1 MDVLLI
7 IFLTF
12 LNGLF
17 AMSEMALASSRRAV
31 LVALAEEKTVGAQA
45 ALELQQRPTEFL
57 STIQIG
63 ITTLGVLN
71 GIIGEAAF
79 SGQVAQWFM
88 GLGVAVAL
96 AGVLA
101 TATVVTLI
109 TLSTILFGELVPKR
123 IGQIYPETAARLTA
137 PSMLALSWMARPL
150 VNALSW
156 STAAILRLMRIDLEK
171 VRQVTEEEI
180 TASLVEGVD
189 AGLIEQHEHQMVKNV
204 FHLDERSLASLMVP
218 RTDIV
223 WLDCAWTVH
232 QAMAHIQGEAA
243 HSWYPLCRD
252 GLDEVVGVVSMA
264 SILHHVNSEQP
275 LETWVTPAAFVPET
289 LSGLDLLS
297 QFRSP
302 HSADKPQGQM
312 HSTRMVLVVDEYG
325 VVQGLVTPRDLLEA
339 ITGEL
344 VQTTSPQDVWAV
356 QRTDGSWLLDG
367 MMPVQELK
375 SRLDLDA
382 LPDEDKGIYNTL
394 AGLIMLLAGDLPKE
408 GEVVESMGWRFEVVD
423 LDGRRI
429 DKVLAI
435 LLPVNP
441 QEDDPTG

>member
-7 IFLTF
+7 VLLTL

-17 AMSEMALASSRRAV
+17 AMSEMALASSRKAL
-31 LVALAEEKTVGAQA
+31 LVSLESMGATGAKA
-45 ALELQQRPTEFL
+45 AIALQQQPTQFL

-79 SGQVAQWFM
+79 SGWVAAWFLGMGVAQ
-88 GLGVAVAL
+88 GP

-101 TATVVTLI
+101 TVFVVSVI
-109 TLSTILFGELVPKR
+109 TFNTILFGELVPKR

-137 PSMLALSWMARPL
+137 PAMFALSVLARPL
-150 VNALSW
+150 VHLLSVCT
-156 STAAILRLMRIDLEK
+156 SSILRLLGIDMKK

-204 FHLDERSLASLMVP
+204 FHLDERTLASLMVP

-223 WLDCAWTVH
+223 WIDGSCVVT
-232 QAMAHIQGEAA
+232 QALAQLSGEIT
-243 HSWYPLCRD
+243 HSWYPVCR
-252 GLDEVVGVVSMA
+252 GSLDDVVGMVSMA
-264 SILHHVNSEQP
+264 SLLTHYESQETIDSFSE
-275 LETWVTPAAFVPET
+275 PAAFVPET
-289 LSGLDLLS
+289 LTGLDLLT
-297 QFRSP
+297 QFRQP
-302 HSADKPQGQM
+302 HHKDAGKSHKVSG
-312 HSTRMVLVVDEYG
+312 RMVLVVDEYG
-325 VVQGLVTPRDLLEA
+325 VVQGLMTPRDLLEA

-344 VQTTSPQDVWAV
+344 VQTTLPQEAWAV
-356 QRTDGSWLLDG
+356 QREDGSWLLDG

-375 SRLDLDA
+375 SRLELDE
-382 LPDEDKGIYNTL
+382 LPQEAEGHYNTL
-394 AGLIMLLAGDLPKE
+394 AGLIMLVSGQLPKE
-408 GEVVESMGWRFEVVD
+408 GEYIQALGWRFEVVD

-429 DKVLAI
+429 DKVLASQ
-435 LLPVNP
+435 LPKTLEPVP
-441 QEDDPTG
+441 

>member
-7 IFLTF
+7 VLLTF
-12 LNGLF
+12 LNALF

-31 LVALAEEKTVGAQA
+31 LVALAEEKMAGAQA

-63 ITTLGVLN
+63 ITTLGMLN

-79 SGQVAQWFM
+79 SEQVAQWFI
-88 GLGVAVAL
+88 GIGVTDVL
-96 AGVLA
+96 ASVLA

-137 PSMLALSWMARPL
+137 PAMLTLSWMARPL

-156 STAAILRLMRIDLEK
+156 CTAAILRLMRIDLEK

-189 AGLIEQHEHQMVKNV
+189 AGLIEHHEHQMVKNV
-204 FHLDERSLASLMVP
+204 FHLDERNLVSLMVP

-223 WLDCAWTVH
+223 WLDSAWTVQ
-232 QAMAHIQGEAA
+232 QAMSQIQGEAA
-243 HSWYPLCRD
+243 HSWYPLCRN

-264 SILHHVNSEQP
+264 SMLHHVNSDLP
-275 LETWVTPAAFVPET
+275 LETWATPAAFVPET

-302 HSADKPQGQM
+302 HTADKPQGQM

-367 MMPVQELK
+367 TMPVQELK
-375 SRLDLDA
+375 SRLEIDT
-382 LPDEDKGIYNTL
+382 LPAEEKGIYNTL

-408 GEVVESMGWRFEVVD
+408 GEAVESMGWCFEVVD

-429 DKVLAI
+429 DKVLAT
-435 LLPVNP
+435 LLPLRR
-441 QEDDPTG
+441 QDEDPTG

>member
-7 IFLTF
+7 VFLTF

-31 LVALAEEKTVGAQA
+31 LVGLAEEKMAGAQA
-45 ALELQQRPTEFL
+45 ALDLQQRPTEFL

-63 ITTLGVLN
+63 ITTLGMLN

-79 SGQVAQWFM
+79 SVQVAQWFVGM
-88 GLGVAVAL
+88 GATSVL

-101 TATVVTLI
+101 TASVVTLI

-123 IGQIYPETAARLTA
+123 IGQIYPETAARMTA
-137 PSMLALSWMARPL
+137 PLMLALSWMARPL

-189 AGLIEQHEHQMVKNV
+189 AGLIEHHEHQMVKNV
-204 FHLDERSLASLMVP
+204 FHLDERNLVSLMVP

-223 WLDCAWTVH
+223 WLDCSWSVQ
-232 QAMAHIQGEAA
+232 QAMGHIQGEAA

-264 SILHHVNSEQP
+264 SMLHHVSSELP
-275 LETWVTPAAFVPET
+275 LETWSVPAAFVPET

-312 HSTRMVLVVDEYG
+312 HSARMVLVVDEYG

-344 VQTTSPQDVWAV
+344 VQTTSPQDAWAV

-375 SRLDLDA
+375 SRLSIDV
-382 LPDEDKGIYNTL
+382 LPAEEKGIYNTL
-394 AGLIMLLAGDLPKE
+394 AGLIMVLTGDLPKE
-408 GEVVESMGWRFEVVD
+408 GEAVESMGWRFEVVD

-429 DKVLAI
+429 DKVLATQ
-435 LLPVNP
+435 LPIS
-441 QEDDPTG
+441 QQDDDLTG

>member
-7 IFLTF
+7 VLLTF
-12 LNGLF
+12 LNALF

-31 LVALAEEKTVGAQA
+31 LVALAEENTVGSHA

-79 SGQVAQWFM
+79 SSQVAQWFM
-88 GLGVAVAL
+88 GMGVANVL
-96 AGVLA
+96 AGVMA

-109 TLSTILFGELVPKR
+109 TISTILFGELVPKR

-137 PSMLALSWMARPL
+137 PAMLALSWMARPL

-180 TASLVEGVD
+180 SASLVEGVD
-189 AGLIEQHEHQMVKNV
+189 AGLIEKHEHQMVKNV
-204 FHLDERSLASLMVP
+204 FHLDERNLVSLMVP

-223 WLDCAWTVH
+223 WLDCSWTVH

-264 SILHHVNSEQP
+264 TMLNHVSSDLP
-275 LETWVTPAAFVPET
+275 LETWVMPAAFVPET

-297 QFRSP
+297 QFRIT
-302 HSADKPQGQM
+302 HLTDKPQEPIR
-312 HSTRMVLVVDEYG
+312 STRMVLVVDEYG

-344 VQTTSPQDVWAV
+344 VQSTSPQDVWAV
-356 QRTDGSWLLDG
+356 QRIDGSWLLDG
-367 MMPVQELK
+367 LMPVPELK
-375 SRLDLDA
+375 SRLDLNA
-382 LPDEDKGIYNTL
+382 LPSEEKSIYNTL
-394 AGLIMLLAGDLPKE
+394 AGLIILLKGDLPQE
-408 GEVVESMGWRFEVVD
+408 GEDVEFMGWRFEVVD

-429 DKVLAI
+429 DKVLATQ
-435 LLPVNP
+435 LPVNSAD
-441 QEDDPTG
+441 EDPTG